1 MGVVGFVGI
10 VSFLFLERV
19 IADEGFVNVGQKPIE
34 VKGAKNESE
43 MILAIVSTWRG
54 HSDSWAN
61 SWLRYHIGIGFSRFY
76 LFFDDPVADKDLIK
90 SLSTTSEYKPFL
102 TIIKVDNAYRKR
114 FWTPDE
120 SKKSKDPEQLLLPRL
135 GVYLKTDHTS
145 RQQLNVARAGVMA
158 KADGVNWLLHMDA
171 DELFWIERLKSG
183 IARSFFKQL
192 HNRKITH
199 LTLINDEMIPLTAE
213 LDFKNRKKDP
223 FHQRMHFKRNV
234 MALDKPED
242 NELVQHY
249 ERSKGAAF
257 FLGYM
262 CGKGGINVEL
272 WKRIMGEGIP
282 VIPENLCSFAL
293 SSWQPDNVTL
303 INKDP
308 GKRQRCISSEKVK
321 IFVSTTVARVL
332 HYVNP
337 YFAALKKKF
346 GQLKK
351 FNGHIYDIAY
361 VAESQKK
368 EFEKWEEYWAQPVP
382 MPSGVFYMEMWSSV
396 QRTLQTKNDKYSLDF
411 YIRAAM
417 APQKKELQKYL
428 KKGVIYKNKDAYQFL
443 KELDKLTSK
452 QRKDKDELFLEISAG
467 IKFVDGG
474 SGKRKEN
481 RTYAVHECKEKGP
494 HFFCD
499 IDDCCGF
506 ISKSQFELY
515 ESLLS
520 CQRYEKCNSGSRA
533 FAGNNHNCMK
543 EG

>member
-90 SLSTTSEYKPFL
+90 SLSTASEYKPFL

-199 LTLINDEMIPLTAE
+199 LTLINDEMIPLTPE
-213 LDFKNRKKDP
+213 FDFKNRKKDP
-223 FHQRMHFKRNV
+223 FHQRMHFKRNL
-234 MALDKPED
+234 MALNKPEEND
-242 NELVQHY
+242 LAQHY

-262 CGKGGINVEL
+262 CGKG
-272 WKRIMGEGIP
+272 
-282 VIPENLCSFAL
+282 
-293 SSWQPDNVTL
+293 
-303 INKDP
+303 
-308 GKRQRCISSEKVK
+308 
-321 IFVSTTVARVL
+321 VARVL

-351 FNGHIYDIAY
+351 FNRYIYDIAI
-361 VAESQKK
+361 VPEKRKK
-368 EFEKWEEYWAQPVP
+368 EFEKWKEYWAPAES
-382 MPSGVFYMEMWSSV
+382 MPSGEFYMEMWSSV
-396 QRTLQTKNDKYSLDF
+396 QRTLQTNNDKYALDF

-506 ISKSQFELY
+506 VSKPQFTFMKR
-515 ESLLS
+515 LLGYV
-520 CQRYEKCNSGSRA
+520 RYERMQWWKPGIRWPQ
-533 FAGNNHNCMK
+533 
-543 EG
+543 